1 MYRDT
6 QAVPGGGFTLL
17 GVTGLSFL
25 TPGWAANALGCAAAH
40 AQLADWIFR
49 QHGILLIVLLLLYG
63 LGGFIILVG
72 AAVAVVTAVVALM
85 RALSMV
91 KAWGVRASVA
101 TASFLGA
108 LMYWPVQNLF
118 ELLWDALQRH
128 VVQRYFAPV
137 AAILNEQDE
146 LRRMYREEYAGD
158 FPSFRA
164 FLRSW
169 RAHQEGE
176 QAASDTDPLQKA
188 IRLMG
193 LPKKFTKDDLIQR
206 FHKLIAGIHPDKV
219 GPNELATL
227 LIDAYKL
234 ICSRKAWQ

>member
-1 MYRDT
+1 
-6 QAVPGGGFTLL
+6 
-17 GVTGLSFL
+17 
-25 TPGWAANALGCAAAH
+25 
-40 AQLADWIFR
+40 
-49 QHGILLIVLLLLYG
+49 
-63 LGGFIILVG
+63 
-72 AAVAVVTAVVALM
+72 
-85 RALSMV
+85 
-91 KAWGVRASVA
+91 
-101 TASFLGA
+101 
-108 LMYWPVQNLF
+108 
-118 ELLWDALQRH
+118 
-128 VVQRYFAPV
+128 V